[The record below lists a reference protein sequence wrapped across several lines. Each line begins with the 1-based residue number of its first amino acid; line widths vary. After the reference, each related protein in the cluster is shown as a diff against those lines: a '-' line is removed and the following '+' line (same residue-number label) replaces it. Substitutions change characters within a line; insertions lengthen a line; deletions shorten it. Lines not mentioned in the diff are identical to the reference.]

1 MLRTCVA
8 FASLISLRPTTAFA
22 VSPFVRPVF
31 VSTAAGLPCPL
42 QASFAGLSRNCA
54 TAIESGAQRSMSTT
68 DSSEAATTAASGS
81 DSVAVEEDP
90 YLWLEEVES
99 ERSLTFAKEA
109 NMKCLEALGDPT
121 ESPSYGRILQ
131 VLESQDRIP
140 HVSCHGRDATSPT
153 NDRIYFNFWKDKDHP
168 KGIWRKT
175 TEEEYKKDKPTWT
188 TVLDVDALAEKDGI
202 SWVWKGSSL
211 LPRRRDPTNG
221 KLVTRALLSLS
232 RGGSDAIHLK
242 EFDLTTQDFV
252 PAEEAFILPEA
263 KTRASYKSRDVL
275 LVGSDFGEGSLTDS
289 GYPRVVKEWARGTSI
304 EDAPV
309 VFEGEKTDV
318 AVNGYIADERNWGG
332 DLWQIH
338 SRSVTFYTSKYWM
351 AKLTEDHL
359 LKPGDRPAD
368 LPDPEFREMEIQ
380 DDATM
385 DYMGKLL
392 FISLRSDWTPHE
404 GGVTYKQGS
413 VIYCDLDTFW
423 SQGKAA
429 VSYTVLF
436 EPTARTAYEYFT
448 CTKNYLI
455 LSTMD
460 TVKSKL
466 EFFKLGED
474 GTSLTSLSGGNVEAK
489 IRDCN
494 CRPIDS
500 MESDEFWFTTSDF
513 VTPSSL
519 FAADASKV
527 ESETIGEE
535 DVFITEKLKS
545 LPPQYNA
552 DDLVVEQKFATSK
565 DGTEIPYFMVRKKDL
580 VLDGRNPT
588 LLYGYG
594 GFEISLGPHYVATA
608 GLAWLERG
616 GVYVEAN
623 IRGGTYQLLRR
634 CWSYTFFARSLI

>member
-1 MLRTCVA
+1 
-8 FASLISLRPTTAFA
+8 
-22 VSPFVRPVF
+22 
-31 VSTAAGLPCPL
+31 
-42 QASFAGLSRNCA
+42 
-54 TAIESGAQRSMSTT
+54 MSTT
-68 DSSEAATTAASGS
+68 GSAESASGAGAGATPSPSAAAVEPESPSCAAAASAEL
-81 DSVAVEEDP
+81 DNVLLPEEDP
-90 YLWLEEVES
+90 YRWLEDVES
-99 ERSLTFAKEA
+99 ERSLAFARDA
-109 NMKCLEALGDPT
+109 NDRCLGALGDPKGG
-121 ESPSYGRILQ
+121 PSYQRILN
-131 VLESQDRIP
+131 VLESKDRIP
-140 HVSCHGRDATSPT
+140 HVSCHGRRDGGEGGK
-153 NDRIYFNFWKDKDHP
+153 NDRIYFNFWKDEEHP

-175 TEEEYKKDKPTWT
+175 TEDEYRKEEPNWT
-188 TVLDVDALAEKDGI
+188 TVLDVDALAEKDKV
-202 SWVWKGSSL
+202 SWVWGGSTL

-232 RGGSDAIHLK
+232 RGGSDATHLK
-242 EFDLTTQDFV
+242 EFDLTTNDFV
-252 PAEEAFILPEA
+252 PTDGGAFVLPEA

-289 GYPRVVKEWARGTSI
+289 GYPRVVKEWARGTAI
-304 EDAPV
+304 GDAPV

-318 AVNGYIADERNWGG
+318 AVNGYILDERNWGG
-332 DLWQIH
+332 DLWQVH

-359 LKPGDRPAD
+359 LPPADRPVD
-368 LPDPEFREMEIQ
+368 LPDPEFREMQIQ

-392 FISLRSDWTPHE
+392 FISLRSDWTPRE
-404 GGVTYKQGS
+404 GGVTYRQGS

-423 SQGKAA
+423 SQGRASVDYA
-429 VSYTVLF
+429 VLF
-436 EPTARTAYEYFT
+436 EPTERTAYEYFT

-466 EFFKLGED
+466 DFFKLGDD
-474 GTSLTSLSGGNVEAK
+474 GASLTPVSGGGSSGIEAK

-494 CRPIDS
+494 CRPIDVL
-500 MESDEFWFTTSDF
+500 ESDEFWFTTSDF
-513 VTPSSL
+513 VTPSTL
-519 FAADASKV
+519 FAADASRV
-527 ESETIGEE
+527 ESAGPGEE

-545 LPPQYNA
+545 LPPQYDA

-565 DGTEIPYFMVRKKDL
+565 DGTEIPYFMIRRKDL
-580 VLDGRNPT
+580 ELNGKNPT

-594 GFEISLGPHYVATA
+594 GFEVSLGPHYVATA

-623 IRGGTYQLLRR
+623 IRGGTCKIGIPSESFAHLLTR
-634 CWSYTFFARSLI
+634 SHNSQFFFVSLS